1 MNQLTKAQ
9 ITVSML
15 TCFSLGWRI
24 IQNAISTSIS
34 TYNSPDLL
42 LEPLAFILLQLVAFV
57 IIAFVLMSI
66 LKWIDVFDLKT
77 NAILTLVTVVSFG
90 FIVLG

>member
-24 IQNAISTSIS
+24 IQNAIS